1 VPERIHAPEF
11 PSADWLN
18 VAAPLK
24 LAGLRGKIVLLDFW
38 TYGCVNC
45 LHIIPDLKRLEEKYA
60 AELVVIGVHSA
71 KFTNEGRLENL
82 RRILVRYDI
91 DHPVVNDASFA
102 IWKAYGARAWP
113 TQVLIDPEG
122 YVVATAS
129 GEGHAEGFDRAIAA
143 VIQVF
148 DEKGNIDRTPLPKS
162 LERERL
168 ATSTLAF
175 PGKILADEAGG
186 RLFIADS
193 NHHRIVVADLDGRIV
208 DVIGDGHA
216 GLVNGTF
223 DGARFYRPQGLALDG
238 SRLYIA
244 DTENHAVRM
253 ADLEGRRV
261 TTVAG
266 TGRQAVWGGEG
277 GVAMTTSLSSPWD
290 LRVTPGLLFV
300 AMAGT
305 HQIWMID
312 LERKLALP
320 YAGSGREARLD
331 GNVDEAAFAQ
341 PSGLA
346 LVDSTLYVADSESNI
361 IRAIALPPENRV
373 RTLAGGD
380 LFEFGD
386 RDGRGDRVRL
396 QHPLAIAA
404 AGTRLF
410 IADTYNHKIKTLNPE
425 TGDVR
430 TFAGTGSEGA
440 ADGRAAAA
448 SFYEPGGIAA
458 TADALYVADTNNH
471 AVRRIDLVTGAVNT
485 LQLTNNN

>member
-1 VPERIHAPEF
+1 
-11 PSADWLN
+11 
-18 VAAPLK
+18 
-24 LAGLRGKIVLLDFW
+24 
-38 TYGCVNC
+38 
-45 LHIIPDLKRLEEKYA
+45 
-60 AELVVIGVHSA
+60 
-71 KFTNEGRLENL
+71 
-82 RRILVRYDI
+82 
-91 DHPVVNDASFA
+91 
-102 IWKAYGARAWP
+102 
-113 TQVLIDPEG
+113 
-122 YVVATAS
+122 
-129 GEGHAEGFDRAIAA
+129 
-143 VIQVF
+143 
-148 DEKGNIDRTPLPKS
+148 
-162 LERERL
+162 
-168 ATSTLAF
+168 
-175 PGKILADEAGG
+175 
-186 RLFIADS
+186 
-193 NHHRIVVADLDGRIV
+193 
-208 DVIGDGHA
+208 
-216 GLVNGTF
+216 
-223 DGARFYRPQGLALDG
+223 
-238 SRLYIA
+238 
-244 DTENHAVRM
+244 
-253 ADLEGRRV
+253 
-261 TTVAG
+261 
-266 TGRQAVWGGEG
+266 
-277 GVAMTTSLSSPWD
+277 MTTSLSSPWD

-396 QHPLAIAA
+396 QHPLGIAA
-404 AGTRLF
+404 AGARLF
-410 IADTYNHKIKTLNPE
+410 IADTYNHKIKTLKPE